1 LPNLEPKVLGFFVG
15 RIHGR
20 RIGCIFGRG
29 ALGIGYIGAPAET
42 SEEKSSEGALTQIH
56 RPNIAR
62 FLWEKKF
69 IQNIFL
75 FRGLFIYLPCN

>member
-20 RIGCIFGRG
+20 RNRIRLCRG

-42 SEEKSSEGALTQIH
+42 SEEKSSEGALTAASRTEHSWVLLGKEIYSKHFFISRIIH
-56 RPNIAR
+56 
-62 FLWEKKF
+62 
-69 IQNIFL
+69 IFAL
-75 FRGLFIYLPCN
+75 